1 MHVKDFWESIK
12 GWYEKRKKVLPFIL
26 ILLLVSSVT
35 YFVQKPEKPK
45 EISYKQFTEMVEKD
59 KVKSVSINLTSPTF
73 EFEGKDKK
81 NYQTDNPKD
90 EKFKKYLLENE
101 IKVKEVDKK
110 KTNVALDMFIFIFR
124 IVVLVFVFKIVMD
137 MMSNSKDLGNEEG
150 KETVPNVKFKD
161 IAGNQEAKEEMEFLV
176 EFLKNPKKYSDMGA
190 KLPKGV
196 VFYGPPGTGKT
207 LTAKAIAGEAGV
219 PFFSVSGS
227 DFVEMYVG
235 VGAKRVRKLFKNAR
249 KKAPCI
255 IFIDEID
262 AVGTKRG
269 NDNNSEKDQTIN
281 SLLNELDGFS
291 GSEGVIVIT
300 ATNRIEDLDPALIR
314 PGRFDKHI
322 AINLPDQR
330 DRTEILKVHAQNKKF
345 SDDVNF
351 EELSK
356 LTIGFAGAGLEALLN
371 EATIL
376 AVTRN
381 HKEVTK
387 EDVDDAYF
395 KMVMKGHKKKNQ
407 EDRKDDELE
416 LVAWHEAGHALVAKL
431 LARNEVPKVTIISS
445 TSGAGGVTFIT
456 PKKMGLYSKQEL
468 KNNIKTLYA
477 GRIAEYLLL
486 GDDNKITTGAS
497 NDIERAT
504 EQIRGMIDTYGMSEE
519 FGMIKVS
526 SLGGQKEM
534 LKEASTLSKV
544 LYEET
549 LSFMKEHKSL
559 LETIALEL
567 LKKETLSEEELDML
581 IAHYQEDSMS

>member
-1 MHVKDFWESIK
+1 MKDFWEKVK

-26 ILLLVSSVT
+26 ILLLVSGVT
-35 YFVQKPEKPK
+35 YYVQKPEKPK
-45 EISYKQFTEMVEKD
+45 DISYKEFTQMVEKD
-59 KVKSVSINLTSPTF
+59 KVKEVTINLKSPTF
-73 EFEGKDKK
+73 TFEGKDKETYK
-81 NYQTDNPKD
+81 TDNPKD
-90 EKFKKYLLENE
+90 EEFKKYLLENE
-101 IKVKEVDKK
+101 VKVEEVSTDKP
-110 KTNVALDMFIFIFR
+110 NVLLDMFLFVFR
-124 IVVLVFVFKIVMD
+124 IIILVIVFKIIMD
-137 MMSNSKDLGNEEG
+137 MMSNSKGVGHEET
-150 KETVPNVKFKD
+150 KETVPKVKFNE
-161 IAGNQEAKEEMEFLV
+161 IAGNEEAKEEMQFLV

-219 PFFSVSGS
+219 PFFSISGS

-235 VGAKRVRKLFKNAR
+235 LGAKRVRDLFKKAR

-269 NDNNSEKDQTIN
+269 NDSNSEKDQTIN
-281 SLLNELDGFS
+281 ALLNELDGFN

-300 ATNRIEDLDPALIR
+300 ATNRIEDLDNALIR

-330 DRTEILKVHAQNKKF
+330 DRAEILKVHARSKKIAE
-345 SDDVNF
+345 DVDFN
-351 EELSK
+351 ELAK
-356 LTIGFAGAGLEALLN
+356 LTIGFAGAGLEALIN

-381 HKEVTK
+381 HTEVTK

-431 LARNEVPKVTIISS
+431 LAHNEVPKVTIISS

-456 PKKMGLYSKQEL
+456 PKKMGLYSKQEI

-486 GDDNKITTGAS
+486 GDEEKITTGAS

-504 EQIRGMIDTYGMSEE
+504 EQIKGMIDYYGMSET
-519 FGMIKVS
+519 FGMIQVS
-526 SLGGQKEM
+526 ALGGQKEI
-534 LKEASTLSKV
+534 LKEASSISKT

-549 LSFMKEHKSL
+549 LEFMKKHHSL
-559 LETIALEL
+559 LGKIAVALLE
-567 LKKETLSEEELDML
+567 KETLSEEELDTI
-581 IAHYQEDSMS
+581 IAQYQEDSMS